1 MPLVTLNFNHNINES
16 VQVGDVAYYVST
28 IAVPVSP
35 PPITSGFANALGT
48 STSIPNTIA
57 GPSHASTTLPHMTET
72 RENVIMIG
80 PIVTVTLTS
89 ITCNMPTNL
98 ATQYGPPTISDF
110 IMFSKDNKANVSSLL
125 GYYSLLKLRN
135 NSKTKAEMFSV
146 AADFVESSK

>member
-1 MPLVTLNFNHNINES
+1 MPNVILDFNHNINES
-16 VQVGDVAYYVST
+16 VQIGDVGYYT
-28 IAVPVSP
+28 PTAPVPTSP

-48 STSIPNTIA
+48 STTIPNTIA
-57 GPSHASTTLPHMTET
+57 GPSHASSTLPHMTQT

-80 PIVTVTLTS
+80 PVIAITLTS
-89 ITCNMPTNL
+89 ITCFMSNAL
-98 ATQYGPPTISDF
+98 ATQYGPPALGDF

-135 NSKTKAEMFSV
+135 NSKTKAEMFSA

>member
-1 MPLVTLNFNHNINES
+1 MPLITLNFNHNINES

-48 STSIPNTIA
+48 SNTIPNTLP
-57 GPSHASTTLPHMTET
+57 GPSHASTTLPHMTQT
-72 RENVIMIG
+72 RESVIMIG
-80 PIVTVTLTS
+80 PITAVTLTS
-89 ITCNMPTNL
+89 ITCDMPTNL
-98 ATQYGPPTISDF
+98 AAQHGAPTTSDF

-125 GYYSLLKLRN
+125 GYYSLLRLRN